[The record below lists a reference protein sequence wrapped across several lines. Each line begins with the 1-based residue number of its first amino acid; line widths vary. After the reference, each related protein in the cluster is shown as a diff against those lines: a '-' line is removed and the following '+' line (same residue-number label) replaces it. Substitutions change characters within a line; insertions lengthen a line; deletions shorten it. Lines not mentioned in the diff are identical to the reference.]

1 MIRNVRLSQCMIVKN
16 EEKNIRRALE
26 WGKGTVYEQIVVD
39 TGSDDHTVEIAR
51 ELGATVFQFPWIDDF
66 SAAKNFAIDKAKGDW
81 IVFLD
86 ADEYYTPESA
96 AKIIP
101 ILMQIENG
109 HYKKV
114 KPHAVRSLLINL
126 DDQGQA
132 ISTGNQERIF
142 RNTSVLRYHNR
153 IHESLYIS
161 DGNELVIVDASKDLK
176 ICHTGYTRQI
186 YQETGKRERNI
197 RILQHEVEE
206 CPDNYN
212 AWSYLGDALL
222 ALESY
227 MEAEKSYLHVIKN
240 ADRVL
245 SKARME
251 AAFCNYLKL
260 KFLCDTG
267 TEKELFD
274 IYHAGKASGC
284 ESPDLEYWFG
294 YWYYKRDN
302 KKNAVVYFEKA
313 LKILDQYNGSS
324 FLDIAGGLLEVYQM
338 LFCAYKEFGMISEM
352 MRYGVLALRLN
363 LYLMPI
369 IQDILHLF
377 KLEKGEAQT
386 GDITFEFLQKLYQPV
401 SLKNKLFLLKASK
414 MADFP
419 ALENKIYGLFSVEE
433 LNALENNN

>member
-26 WGKGTVYEQIVVD
+26 WGKGTVFEQIVVD

-101 ILMQIENG
+101 ILIQIENG

-274 IYHAGKASGC
+274 IYYAGKASGC

-377 KLEKGEAQT
+377 KLEKGEVQT